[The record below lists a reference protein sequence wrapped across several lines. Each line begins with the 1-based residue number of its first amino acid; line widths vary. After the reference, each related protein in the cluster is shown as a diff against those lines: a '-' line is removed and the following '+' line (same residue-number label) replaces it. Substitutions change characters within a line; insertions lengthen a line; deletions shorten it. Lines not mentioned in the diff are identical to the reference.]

1 MNFHIPP
8 FRQREIG
15 WAALP
20 TSSPSSSAGAGAW
33 EEVLGR
39 ASSRSACPLWPRCQR
54 GREGA
59 EKAKQEK
66 RSQSHRA
73 SALMLAQKI
82 WNPHGVCK
90 GRSVWGCAQCQSRGG
105 KKVNKNHRVWLAGQ
119 RVGAVTG
126 TVDYMSCHLAVGFWT
141 AGGISLGRII
151 EVNTYML
158 SLLVWQIYV
167 QLGLRC
173 SESAFGANGFKA
185 SPSNWPVKPFVSSW
199 RYSRVVQAPRFPYI
213 SSHPASL

>member
-15 WAALP
+15 WASLP
-20 TSSPSSSAGAGAW
+20 TGSPSSSAGAGAW

-73 SALMLAQKI
+73 SALVFAQKI

-90 GRSVWGCAQCQSRGG
+90 RRSVWGFEPLPKKRGG
-105 KKVNKNHRVWLAGQ
+105 KKKVNKNHRVWLAGQ
-119 RVGAVTG
+119 RAGAVTW
-126 TVDYMSCHLAVGFWT
+126 TVDCMSCHLAVGFWA
-141 AGGISLGRII
+141 AGGTSLGRRI

-167 QLGLRC
+167 QLSFRY
-173 SESAFGANGFKA
+173 SESAFRSKCAEGF
-185 SPSNWPVKPFVSSW
+185 S
-199 RYSRVVQAPRFPYI
+199 Q
-213 SSHPASL
+213 